1 MRSRSRAYTHSI
13 HQRARARA
21 HTDSSPDDTSSLMR
35 KNLSGRAVTGA
46 LDWPLCARKSA
57 AAVTVIAFV
66 PVL

>member
-1 MRSRSRAYTHSI
+1 
-13 HQRARARA
+13 
-21 HTDSSPDDTSSLMR
+21 MR